1 MRLSDQP
8 DMMKGMNNSRLD
20 QPHEWIGR
28 WWRPDRPEAV
38 SAGVLTFDPARGIE
52 LRLIGG
58 WSRLATTEINA
69 GVTAI
74 HNEVERW
81 PVVHGRC
88 GTAELTLI
96 EPWVSKSRGSW
107 GEDPEEMTLA
117 ALTLLDGCH
126 LDAPDSA
133 VFVGA
138 RVSVENLTGWDQ
150 RGQAELNL
158 GRPKQPSKG
167 DGERDVLRT
176 VTAVIGDVEAKLHS
190 SSGHI
195 STQTR
200 RDGRSVTRR
209 TEASVSFSS
218 DTPRRIED
226 WFSMIDGVSDLVSL
240 STMSACAD
248 LSLDLVLPAAPARFQ
263 ERHPLADQPRIVH
276 VYQEH
281 VVQPDADGSAA
292 NWNDFVLSEA
302 DLPWGQLFPAW
313 MEVRERF
320 SAARSMILGLRYIT
334 RGYLDP
340 RVVTAVGA
348 AEAFHRALESPPPI
362 PPEEFATLRE
372 LLLTAVPADRRGWVN
387 DRVQYNEPSLKQRL
401 VELATRPGPFM
412 TNLVPDPFLWARIA
426 VRSRNDLAHRG
437 HAGKDY
443 DQLYAVVEVTAAV
456 VVLNLLREVG
466 VPVNRLEMA
475 LSQHSEFK
483 RAAELARRHFTK
495 PSSVQIN
502 EG

>member
-1 MRLSDQP
+1 
-8 DMMKGMNNSRLD
+8 MMKTMRNSGLD

-58 WSRLATTEINA
+58 WLRRATTEKH

-96 EPWVSKSRGSW
+96 EPWVAESRGPL

-117 ALTLLDGCH
+117 SLTLLEGCH

-133 VFVGA
+133 LFVGA

-150 RGQAELNL
+150 RGQDELNPR
-158 GRPKQPSKG
+158 RPNQPSEG
-167 DGERDVLRT
+167 EGEREVPRT
-176 VTAVIGDVEAKLHS
+176 AAAVIGNVEAKLRS
-190 SSGHI
+190 SSGFR

-200 RDGRSVTRR
+200 RDGRVETRR
-209 TEASVSFSS
+209 TEASVAFSS
-218 DTPRRIED
+218 DAPRPMED
-226 WFSMIDGVSDLVSL
+226 WFSMADGVSDLVSL
-240 STMSACAD
+240 STMSACAA
-248 LSLDLVLPAAPARFQ
+248 LSLDLVLPSVPVRFR
-263 ERHPLADQPRIVH
+263 EGHPLANRPRAVH
-276 VYQEH
+276 VYQER

-334 RGYLDP
+334 HGYLDS

-348 AEAFHRALESPPPI
+348 AEAFHRALETPPPI
-362 PPEEFATLRE
+362 PPEEFKTLRK
-372 LLLTAVPADRRGWVN
+372 LLVTAAPADRKGWVN
-387 DRVQYNEPSLKQRL
+387 DHVQHNEPSLKQRL
-401 VELATRPGPFM
+401 VELATRPGAFM
-412 TNLVPDPFLWARIA
+412 TNLVPDPDLWARIA
-426 VRSRNDLAHRG
+426 VRSRNDLAHKG

-466 VPVNRLEMA
+466 VPANRLEMA
-475 LSQHSEFK
+475 LSRHSEFK
-483 RAAELARRHFTK
+483 RAAELARRHFTE
-495 PSSVQIN
+495 PSSVKIN